1 MLGFAPG
8 GSFDFGSC
16 IKSGYFQL
24 LVHRKIRRWLEMKC
38 RADRMVKIPKLGVA
52 DAAQNGK
59 TRGFHRRLGSGLACE
74 NQCGVSGN
82 EKPQDFVALAI
93 MHAPFWWET
102 NAQLGYFDHLAR
114 TVQMKRFA
122 VLGESPGIE
131 KYAHIYAYLRNERP
145 PVSWAQETGGRSRV
159 GDSLEPGGRDLFR
172 DAVDEQARPQ
182 LRLEPR

>member
-1 MLGFAPG
+1 MMGFASG

-24 LVHRKIRRWLEMKC
+24 LVHRKKRRWLEMKC

-59 TRGFHRRLGSGLACE
+59 TPGFHRRLGSGLACE

-114 TVQMKRFA
+114 TVQMKRFS
-122 VLGESPGIE
+122 VPGREPWNREICP
-131 KYAHIYAYLRNERP
+131 YLRKSTQRAASRFLGSRNGRP
-145 PVSWAQETGGRSRV
+145 LACWGQFGAGR
-159 GDSLEPGGRDLFR
+159 
-172 DAVDEQARPQ
+172 A
-182 LRLEPR
+182 